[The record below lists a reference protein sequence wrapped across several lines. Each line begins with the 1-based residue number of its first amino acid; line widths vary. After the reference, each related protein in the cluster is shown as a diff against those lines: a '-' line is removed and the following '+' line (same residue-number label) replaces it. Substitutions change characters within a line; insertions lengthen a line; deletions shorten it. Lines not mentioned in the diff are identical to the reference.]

1 MDVKDE
7 RYKKIKALLKNYK
20 DRERHIINYHG
31 IVIDE
36 KDMTIYC
43 DITRD
48 FDIKPETV
56 IENVNRILKEQF
68 PQYDIHVNIDTEF
81 TGE

>member
-1 MDVKDE
+1 MINKILKE
-7 RYKKIKALLKNYK
+7 YKEKEA
-20 DRERHIINYHG
+20 HIINYHG

-48 FDIKPETV
+48 FDIMPEIIIDKVT
-56 IENVNRILKEQF
+56 EYLKKEF
-68 PQYDIHVNIDTEF
+68 AQYKIHVNIDTEF